1 MLLSQSSNI
10 LDTTS
15 YTAVISGPLSRMGSI
30 HPWEAFVN
38 FHTWH
43 ILDAG
48 SVSSIT
54 KYYYFRY
61 FIETLNIFGASYC
74 HEDQDDN

>member
-1 MLLSQSSNI
+1 MNTVPNWGI
-10 LDTTS
+10 LIITCE
-15 YTAVISGPLSRMGSI
+15 TAFRRNPEV
-30 HPWEAFVN
+30 